1 MMPTVAFI
9 EGVKIDFYFNEHPPP
24 HFHANYAEFRAAISI
39 DEDVILKGFI
49 PPAKF
54 AMIRHW
60 KNARKEALHAAFT
73 MSRNHIDPGVVR

>member
-1 MMPTVAFI
+1 MMPTVATI
-9 EGVKIDFYFNEHPPP
+9 EGVKIDFHFSEHPPP
-24 HFHANYAEFRAAISI
+24 HFHAVYGEFRASISI

-60 KNARKEALHAAFT
+60 KNTRKKALRAAFT
-73 MSRNHIDPGVVR
+73 MSTNHIDPGAVE

>member
-1 MMPTVAFI
+1 MPTVARL
-9 EGVKIDFYFNEHPPP
+9 EGVRIDFYFNEHPPP
-24 HFHANYAEFRAAISI
+24 NFHAYFGEFRASIAI

-60 KNARKEALHAAFT
+60 KNARKDALKRAFDDCV
-73 MSRNHIDPGVVR
+73 NHIDPGVVE